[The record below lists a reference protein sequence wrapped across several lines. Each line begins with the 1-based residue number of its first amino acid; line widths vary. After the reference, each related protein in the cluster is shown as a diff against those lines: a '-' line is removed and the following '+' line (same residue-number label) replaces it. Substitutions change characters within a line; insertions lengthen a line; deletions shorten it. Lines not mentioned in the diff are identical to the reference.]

1 MRIILN
7 DNINPFFNIASEEY
21 LLREFTENCFMLYRN
36 RPSVIVGKH
45 QNTLAEINYEF
56 LKKNGIDLVRRLSGG
71 GTVYHDL
78 GNINFTY
85 VLNGEEGKM
94 VDFRRFTQ
102 PIISLL
108 SAFNIKAYFGG
119 NNDIRVDGLKISGNA
134 EHVYKKRILHH
145 GTMLYSSNL
154 TQLNEV
160 LKAKEGLY
168 RDKAVKSVR
177 SEVMNLEPLIP
188 GSYDIHAFM
197 KAMYNQIKNEYHD
210 AYHYRF
216 SNADI
221 SRINRLINEKY
232 RRWEWNFGYSPDYSI
247 NNHCY
252 VHENKHQIYT
262 EVNKGL
268 IVAFAVHGILA
279 STPEMN
285 AFKEKVINKLHKEET
300 IMKCAYESGLH
311 KILEKKELLQLAD
324 SMFQ

>member
-1 MRIILN
+1 
-7 DNINPFFNIASEEY
+7 
-21 LLREFTENCFMLYRN
+21 MLYRN

-45 QNTLAEINYEF
+45 QNTLAEINYQF
-56 LKKNGIDLVRRLSGG
+56 LKNNAIDLVRRLSGG

-102 PIISLL
+102 PIINLL
-108 SAFNIKAYFGG
+108 STFNIKAYFGG

-145 GTMLYSSNL
+145 GTLLYSSNL

-160 LKAKEGLY
+160 LNAKEGLY

-197 KAMYNQIKNEYHD
+197 KAMYDQIKKENRD
-210 AYHYRF
+210 AFFYRF

-221 SRINRLINEKY
+221 NRINQLIQKKY
-232 RRWEWNFGYSPDYSI
+232 GTWEWNFGYSPDYSI

-252 VHENKHQIYT
+252 IHENKHHIST
-262 EVNKGL
+262 EVTKGL
-268 IVAFAVHGILA
+268 IVAFAVQGILA
-279 STPEMN
+279 SIPEMN
-285 AFKEKVINKLHKEET
+285 AFKEKVINRLHKEES
-300 IMKCAYESGLH
+300 ILKCAYEAGLH
-311 KILEKKELLQLAD
+311 EILEKKELLQLVD
-324 SMFQ
+324 CMFQ